1 MSLEELMGNLSL
13 RPNNRHRGRRRRDR
27 PKLFILR
34 GLPGSGKSTL
44 ARQIRNE
51 FGSAEIFSTDDF
63 FRDESGRYHFKA
75 RELREAHEWNKER
88 AKEAMEEGLN
98 PIIIDNTNI
107 HAWEMKPYV
116 RMISI
121 QSRICGICWKN
132 KSHPWTPHLA
142 DVQDLK
148 DVLLT
153 SWWQIPLDTFRS
165 LAESVHQW
173 VRAVLSK
180 QAGLRDIR

>member
-116 RMISI
+116 RMGLDNGYYIIFKEPETS
-121 QSRICGICWKN
+121 WKN
-132 KSHPWTPHLA
+132 DIHRLHRKTQNGVPLDKIARMKEDFEPVSSIY
-142 DVQDLK
+142 
-148 DVLLT
+148 DVLDSEPPSRFS
-153 SWWQIPLDTFRS
+153 SW
-165 LAESVHQW
+165 H
-173 VRAVLSK
+173 
-180 QAGLRDIR
+180 